1 VKTVFV
7 DVDTQV
13 DFMFPAGALYAPGAE
28 KILPVVAALNGYA
41 ARTGAPVLSTMDAHS
56 ENDPEFASWPPHC
69 VVGTVGQRKPDS
81 TLLAQRIVVPSTRG
95 AVFSLDL
102 CEQIVIEKQH
112 IDMFTNDNLSFVLG
126 HLQAQRF
133 VVYGVVTEICVRC
146 AAFGLLRKGKLVE
159 LVTDAVRSLDDEK
172 AQQMLVEFTAAG
184 GRLTTAAAVMM

>member
-112 IDMFTNDNLSFVLG
+112 IDMFTNDNLEFVLG

-133 VVYGVVTEICVRC
+133 IVYGVVAEICVRC
-146 AAFGLLRKGKLVE
+146 AAFGLLRAGKLVE
-159 LVTDAVRSLDDEK
+159 LVTDAVRSLDEER
-172 AQQMLVEFTAAG
+172 AERMCGEFVAAG
-184 GRLTTAAAVMM
+184 GRLTTAGAVMA